1 MFSPYINPGEFETTV
16 PPNAQPPV
24 DMSMGGMMSVMSQP
38 HLSFAGWIV
47 GLLGLKFFSE
57 SDLLSLDVSE
67 VKVSL
72 FNIISI
78 TFQAGVG
85 IVGLKVL
92 SGYLLQRGVMIP
104 GFADFVGAF

>member
-1 MFSPYINPGEFETTV
+1 MFAPYINPGEFEATV

-24 DMSMGGMMSVMSQP
+24 DMTMGGMMSVMSQP

-47 GLLGLKFFSE
+47 GLLGLKYFSE
-57 SDLLSLDVSE
+57 SDILSLDVSE

-72 FNIISI
+72 FNILSI
-78 TFQAGVG
+78 TIQAGVG
-85 IVGLKVL
+85 IVGLKVI
-92 SGYLLQRGVMIP
+92 SGYLLQKGVMIP